1 MKLKRGLDL
10 CQKSLEKVPFKAI
23 ARMTK
28 GVSDM
33 FKLVA
38 TALLGLMVA
47 GCATTIESDSR
58 LTSARQAVENAEA
71 SGMAADR
78 ELAEARSYLR
88 ETEAAFN
95 SGEVLAYEANSE
107 LTTAF
112 ADLAVT
118 KGELSALRGSTG
130 DMEDAINA
138 ARASAETCSSD
149 LANARRQLQQCRASG
164 IDADLVALG
173 EALGAF
179 SVRSTADGTMFT
191 LRNVGFSL
199 ESAALSGEARERLSA
214 LADYLAGNPGMS
226 VRIDGHT
233 DSTGPTAYNQ
243 RLSERR
249 AQSVEKLMTDN
260 GVAASRITATG
271 RGEASPVTSNDT
283 RAGRIANRRVEITLV
298 SSDAMSG

>member
-1 MKLKRGLDL
+1 
-10 CQKSLEKVPFKAI
+10 
-23 ARMTK
+23 
-28 GVSDM
+28 M
-33 FKLVA
+33 FRLVA
-38 TALLGLMVA
+38 VALLGLMVA

-78 ELAEARSYLR
+78 ELAEARNYLR
-88 ETEAAFN
+88 QAEAAFN
-95 SGEVLAYEANSE
+95 SGEEFAYEANSE

-118 KGELSALRGSTG
+118 KGELDALRGSAG
-130 DMEDAINA
+130 DMEDAVNA
-138 ARASAETCSSD
+138 ARASAESCASD
-149 LANARRQLQQCRASG
+149 LANARRRLQECRANTV
-164 IDADLVALG
+164 DPDLVALG

-179 SVRSTADGTMFT
+179 SVRNTADGTMFT

-199 ESAALSGEARERLSA
+199 ESAALSGDARERLSA
-214 LADYLAGNPGMS
+214 LADYLAGNPDMS

-298 SSDAMSG
+298 SGASMGG